1 MFWPAPA
8 SFRAQATIIAAASL
22 AVLGLATFIV
32 RNVITSTEGALRA
45 DSRQTCIAACQE
57 LRTQYD
63 ERAAYGDDL
72 HQMPPEAQDISLT
85 AISKTVL
92 RAFDAVDGGVYLVK
106 EDRLSGYA
114 TSSPGT
120 PSRPRPR
127 GPRYEAIK
135 SLAARAALTSDVV
148 TQDNQFDTNY
158 FVWAAARTK
167 TPGAIVWT
175 AKRIS
180 LAREPLAEKGR
191 WWLSALVLFT
201 LIGML
206 GIVSIWYMLHSGLAG
221 IRRGLH
227 TLEEDFTYRLPMIR
241 GDMGQIAMAI
251 NAMADKRV
259 ALETELR
266 RQDRLAALGKVVAGV
281 AHEVRNPLNS
291 MKLTLQL
298 LDRRLK
304 KGAPVAHEIQEALR
318 EIDRLDVIV
327 SRLLT
332 FGRPTMADRQT
343 QDVAPLVQQAA
354 KMVQEPARQKG
365 VKIALYGLD
374 SPKPADVDGPQVV
387 QVLINLLLNAVDASP
402 DAGIVRVEAALQE
415 NAVRITVEDQ
425 GHGITESDQPHI
437 FDAYFTT
444 KPNGSGL
451 GLAVSREIVA
461 NHGGVLEFTSIPS
474 GTIFSLQ
481 LPTDRS
487 RPL

>member
-8 SFRAQATIIAAASL
+8 SFRAQATIIATASL
-22 AVLGLATFIV
+22 AVVGLAAFIV
-32 RNVITSTEGALRA
+32 SNVITSTEGALRA
-45 DSRQTCIAACQE
+45 DARQTCIAACQE

-63 ERAAYGDDL
+63 ERTTYGSDL
-72 HQMPPEAQDISLT
+72 LQMPPEAQDLSLA

-92 RAFDAVDGGVYLVK
+92 RAFEGVEGGIYLVK

-114 TSSPGT
+114 SSAETT
-120 PSRPRPR
+120 PPRPRPR
-127 GPRYEAIK
+127 GRRLEFIK
-135 SLAARAALTSDVV
+135 SLATRAAATSEIV
-148 TQDNQFDTNY
+148 TQDNQDDTSY
-158 FVWAAARTK
+158 IVWAAVRTK
-167 TPGAIVWT
+167 SGGAIAWT
-175 AKRIS
+175 ARRIS
-180 LAREPLAEKGR
+180 LARDPVAETVR

-206 GIVSIWYMLHSGLAG
+206 GIVSIWYMLHSGVAG

-227 TLEEDFTYRLPMIR
+227 KLEEDFTYRLPMIR
-241 GDMGQIAMAI
+241 GDFGLIAMAI
-251 NAMADKRV
+251 NGMAERRV

-266 RQDRLAALGKVVAGV
+266 RQDRLAALGKVVSGV

-318 EIDRLDVIV
+318 EIDRLDLIV
-327 SRLLT
+327 SRLLA
-332 FGRPTMADRQT
+332 FGRPTMINRQV
-343 QDVAPLVQQAA
+343 QNLAPLVEQAA

-365 VKIALYGLD
+365 VKIDIRGLD
-374 SPKPADVDGPQVV
+374 EAYLADVDGPQIV
-387 QVLINLLLNAVDASP
+387 QVLINLLLNAIDASP
-402 DAGIVRVEAALQE
+402 ASGTVRVEAALQD
-415 NAVRITVEDQ
+415 AGVRIMVSDQ
-425 GHGITESDQPHI
+425 GQGIPEDAQPHI

-461 NHGGVLEFTSIPS
+461 NHGGALEFASSPS
-474 GTIFSLQ
+474 GTIFNLL
-481 LPTDRS
+481 LPIDRS